1 MNVIFGE
8 EYYKE
13 EDKNEKEIKE
23 YIDNVEQELDFNHD
37 KELRSDHENELLK
50 REKEEGLIPKANL
63 PIFMRHKLTSDE
75 IHNIQ

>member
-37 KELRSDHENELLK
+37 KELRSDHENE
-50 REKEEGLIPKANL
+50 
-63 PIFMRHKLTSDE
+63 
-75 IHNIQ
+75 

>member
-37 KELRSDHENELLK
+37 KKLRSDHENE
-50 REKEEGLIPKANL
+50 
-63 PIFMRHKLTSDE
+63 
-75 IHNIQ
+75 